1 MPSKKSRKR
10 NNSPKYTFLTI
21 TVDDYKVR
29 ITTGPNSQ
37 ILGSTRYVKDDDEH
51 AIVSN
56 TVLELKGLCTDPE
69 DRAGE
74 RYEITLL
81 GGSSDTGILG
91 QKIKDLHRKSKD
103 GFHEYRQYRGRNY
116 PVYEDPPELGLVEK
130 VRGESRWIAWASVHQ
145 QMITDALILLSGNRP
160 IYASINEKKFER
172 KRWVQSISVQST
184 DPAIE

>member
-1 MPSKKSRKR
+1 
-10 NNSPKYTFLTI
+10 
-21 TVDDYKVR
+21 
-29 ITTGPNSQ
+29 
-37 ILGSTRYVKDDDEH
+37 
-51 AIVSN
+51 
-56 TVLELKGLCTDPE
+56 LELKGLCTDPE

-103 GFHEYRQYRGRNY
+103 RFHEYRQYRGSNY

-130 VRGESRWIAWASVHQ
+130 VRGESKWIAWASVHQ

-160 IYASINEKKFER
+160 VYASVNEKKFER
-172 KRWVQSISVQST
+172 KGGFALSVFRVSIQRLSSDHRT
-184 DPAIE
+184 PDTIGYRFF